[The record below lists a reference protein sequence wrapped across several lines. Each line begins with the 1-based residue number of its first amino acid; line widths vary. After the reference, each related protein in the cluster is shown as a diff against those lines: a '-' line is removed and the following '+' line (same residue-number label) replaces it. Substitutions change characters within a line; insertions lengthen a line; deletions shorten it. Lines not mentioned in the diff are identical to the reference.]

1 MMEADTKCSGAHV
14 LKKRGEANSFLPAS
28 FMRKHVPVDNGVKE
42 KIDT

>member
-1 MMEADTKCSGAHV
+1 MEADTKCSGAHV
-14 LKKRGEANSFLPAS
+14 LKRGEADSFLPAS